1 MIRFL
6 DRLFGVFEDPRMPND
21 LKMGSLDRLDGQD
34 TRRPVEYEVAA

>member
-6 DRLFGVFEDPRMPND
+6 DRLFGVFEDPRMPDD

-34 TRRPVEYEVAA
+34 TRRPVVCEVAV